1 MSNNVIDLTSRLKR
15 KKENEQKNKKKK
27 TLKKNLAELSEEASE
42 IKDISEIRRTTIASD
57 RRKVKRTILTEFLGT
72 HIVIPN
78 AGLQKVLL
86 FDISTSGVSFD
97 IEKKS
102 GFFKEGEEVAMRIY
116 LNHNAYFPF
125 TLKIQHSR
133 YDEEEEVYRHGANFQ
148 KGSVNEEA
156 LFHFVKFLETV
167 ATSLKK
173 DTGDILVSNLTQN

>member
-1 MSNNVIDLTSRLKR
+1 MSNNVIDLTSRLK
-15 KKENEQKNKKKK
+15 QKRKKKK
-27 TLKKNLAELSEEASE
+27 SDTEAAAPSVE
-42 IKDISEIRRTTIASD
+42 HPHQAVEVKDISELRQSAIAED

-72 HIVIPN
+72 HIVIPKV
-78 AGLQKVLL
+78 GLKKVLL

-97 IEKKS
+97 IEKKL
-102 GFFKEGEEVAMRIY
+102 GFFQEGEEVAMRIY

-125 TLKIQHSR
+125 TLKVQNIR
-133 YDEEEEVYRHGANFQ
+133 YDQDEDVYRHGAYFE

-173 DTGDILVSNLTQN
+173 DSGDVLVSNLTQN